1 MSLVVS
7 CLEAHVPF
15 WLAEI
20 WRSSQLEEGWIQEPQ
35 RPADPTS
42 LQLCTVEELWLGL
55 WITTRQSRSLSKAA
69 KCRGCPTVHQP
80 NFREMEEE
88 GLVST
93 VRETDCSTLNSGLG
107 TWPYAPP
114 PAPKPRPKFMCPQPH
129 QGLLTWVIYFRD
141 PQEQGREFS
150 GLTTPPH
157 TPHPTPHTPH
167 TPHTPAKWFGFPLQL
182 VLIL

>member
-1 MSLVVS
+1 MARPLDYNQAVQK
-7 CLEAHVPF
+7 LMKG
-15 WLAEI
+15 
-20 WRSSQLEEGWIQEPQ
+20 SQVQ
-35 RPADPTS
+35 
-42 LQLCTVEELWLGL
+42 GL
-55 WITTRQSRSLSKAA
+55 PYCA
-69 KCRGCPTVHQP
+69 QP

-129 QGLLTWVIYFRD
+129 QGLLTWVIYLRD

-150 GLTTPPH
+150 GLTNLPP
-157 TPHPTPHTPH
+157 
-167 TPHTPAKWFGFPLQL
+167 PLPNGL
-182 VLIL
+182 DFLCNLC